1 MSLKTFLKMF
11 PVSRF
16 SIKPNIFSEIWTKLP
31 DQDINL
37 DMENPVMETPNYSFD
52 TWQLQVLL

>member
-1 MSLKTFLKMF
+1 MF
-11 PVSRF
+11 TVSQF
-16 SIKPNIFSEIWTKLP
+16 SIENNIFSEIWTKLP

-52 TWQLQVLL
+52 TWQLQVLLLKI